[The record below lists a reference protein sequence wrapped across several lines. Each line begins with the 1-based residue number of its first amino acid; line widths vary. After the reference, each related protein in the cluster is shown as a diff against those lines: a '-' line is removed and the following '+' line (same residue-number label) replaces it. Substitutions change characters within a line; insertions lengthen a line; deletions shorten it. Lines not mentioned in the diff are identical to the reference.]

1 MTLVQLQFD
10 SKLQPPSVIGQWW
23 KNYGMGAGM
32 KLPNPLAATE
42 GSTCGGY
49 ESNLWVNLELWG
61 KPDSKETIAR
71 LSAQTEPFGDAQARA
86 ILETVVA
93 KLQPPPPKP
102 LPVLALD
109 PNSFTWVG
117 GWDWTTEHSDPGQWG
132 TQKIDEVLAT
142 APRGFCAGDGSLIAD
157 ATKTIDFGFIDSARG
172 VAYLGYSFLGMNRDE
187 HEVEV
192 VEGCGSVPL
201 SSIPGVRVLKNST
214 VTVANISSDGTTLAV
229 LEEGGAKEYA
239 PGDYGSDGYISLID
253 VATGNC
259 RRLGC
264 VDHAGGSQISFSPDD
279 RWILVPCAYSRAGAL
294 VMDARSGHYR
304 FFPTINKASC
314 WWVRDGRL
322 GLLSFG
328 QGDEDIDPYTVT
340 FFDLTTGE
348 TEVVVTLHDDRGSL
362 QDTFESY
369 YRAEPF
375 GDGHVLL
382 SRWLPSVR
390 PGYNAD
396 GPYLGIADLTTGD
409 VRGVVEPYADPDH
422 YIERKQKNWHWNSP
436 LTLAFTEEPTLLAE
450 GLQAPSTSD
459 WPEVDEYD
467 YGALLQVS
475 LDSPLFTG
483 QM

>member
-1 MTLVQLQFD
+1 MTLIQLQFD
-10 SKLQPPSVIGQWW
+10 TKLEPSSVIGQWW
-23 KNYGMGAGM
+23 KNYGMNGGI
-32 KLPNPLAATE
+32 KLPNPLAVKEA
-42 GSTCGGY
+42 STCGGY

-71 LSAQTEPFGDAQARA
+71 LSAQSDPFGDAQTRA
-86 ILETVVA
+86 ILQTVVS

-102 LPVLALD
+102 LPASALD
-109 PNSFTWVG
+109 PDSFTWVG
-117 GWDWTTEHSDPGQWG
+117 SWDWTTEHSDPGNWG

-157 ATKTIDFGFIDSARG
+157 ATKTIDFGFIDSPRG
-172 VAYLGYSFLGMNRDE
+172 VAYLSSSFLGMNRDA

-201 SSIPGVRVLKNST
+201 SSIPGVRILKNST

-253 VATGNC
+253 VATGGC

-279 RWILVPCAYSRAGAL
+279 RWILVPCAYSKTGSL

-304 FFPTINKASC
+304 FFPQINRASC
-314 WWVRDGRL
+314 WWVLNGHL

-328 QGDEDIDPYTVT
+328 QNEPQTDPYTVT

-348 TEVVVTLHDDRGSL
+348 SQLVVRLHDDRGPFNDVL
-362 QDTFESY
+362 ESY
-369 YRAEPF
+369 WQAEPHS
-375 GDGHVLL
+375 DGRILL
-382 SRWLPSVR
+382 RRWLPPTR
-390 PGYNAD
+390 AGNNGD
-396 GPYLGIADLTTGD
+396 GPYLGIADLTTGL
-409 VRGVVEPYADPDH
+409 VHGVVEPYAEPDH

-436 LTLAFTEEPTLLAE
+436 LALAVTEEPTLLTE
-450 GLQAPSTSD
+450 GLQAPNTSD